1 MKDKPTIIFTPSGI
15 RGEVPEGTSVLEAA
29 RSLGVDLD
37 SVCGGRGICSKC
49 QITPG
54 KGEFPKFA
62 ITVGDDAISEWNEVE
77 ERYSKKRGLAKG
89 RRLGCQVKI
98 INDVVIDVPPES
110 QIHKQVV
117 RKEIDQRDITLKPII
132 KVLYIE
138 VKLPSMEEPLGD
150 SERII
155 SALKEQWKL
164 EKVYLKFNLLGQIQK
179 LLRESDWK
187 ISCVLKFDY
196 KSESYEV
203 VDVYPG
209 LFEGKI
215 LGLAIDIGSTT
226 VAAHLCDLLSG
237 EVLGSEGIMNP
248 QIKFGEDL
256 MSRVSYAMLNTDG
269 ASEMTDAIRVGIN
282 SLIATM
288 LGKLKIDRR
297 EIYEVVFVAN
307 PVMHHLLLGIN
318 PIELGQAPFA
328 LSNSSAVTIESK
340 EIGIK
345 INKNGTVYFLPCIAG
360 HVGADAAAV
369 ILSETPY
376 RADELCLIV
385 DVGTNAEIVL
395 GSKNGILACSS
406 PTGPAFEGAQISC
419 GQRAAPG
426 AIERVKIDQ
435 DTKKPFFKIIGNE
448 NWLSDESLTDQI
460 EVTGICGSGIIEAI
474 AEMRLSGIVDETGL
488 IGSAEQTG
496 SDRCIRD
503 GRTNSYI
510 LVSGRDKSIKIS
522 NSDIRAIQLAKAAL
536 YAGAKLLMDK
546 YKVSNVDRIILA
558 GAFGTHISP
567 KHAMILGMIPDCPLH
582 KVTSSGNSAGSG
594 ARIALLNYEM
604 RKEIEAQV
612 REIEKVET
620 AIEPKFQDFFVAA
633 SNIPNGVDK
642 FPKLRSKIELPDN
655 TFNVRLDGGRKRSRR
670 ANRKNF
676 TEN

>member
-155 SALKEQWKL
+155 SALKEQWNL

-203 VDVYPG
+203 IDVYSG

-376 RADELCLIV
+376 HADELCLIV

-448 NWLSDESLTDQI
+448 NWLSDESLNDQI

-510 LVSGRDKSIKIS
+510 LVSGRDRSIKIS

-604 RKEIEAQV
+604 RKEIETQV

>member
-179 LLRESDWK
+179 LLRESNWK

-203 VDVYPG
+203 IDVYPG

-282 SLIATM
+282 SLIATI

-328 LSNSSAVTIESK
+328 LSNSSAVTLESK

-345 INKNGTVYFLPCIAG
+345 INENGTVYFLPCIAG

-448 NWLSDESLTDQI
+448 NWLSDESLNDQI

-503 GRTNSYI
+503 GRTNSFI

-604 RKEIEAQV
+604 RKEIETQV

>member
-15 RGEVPEGTSVLEAA
+15 RGEVPEGTSVLDAA

-203 VDVYPG
+203 IDVYSG

-376 RADELCLIV
+376 HADELCLIV

-448 NWLSDESLTDQI
+448 NWLSDENLNDQI

-503 GRTNSYI
+503 GRTNSFI

-604 RKEIEAQV
+604 RKEIETQV

-642 FPKLRSKIELPDN
+642 FPKLRSTIELPDN

>member
-15 RGEVPEGTSVLEAA
+15 RGEVPEGTSVLDAA

-155 SALKEQWKL
+155 AALKEQWKL

-203 VDVYPG
+203 IDVYSG

-376 RADELCLIV
+376 HADELCLIV

-448 NWLSDESLTDQI
+448 NWLSDESLNDQI

-510 LVSGRDKSIKIS
+510 LVSGRERSIKIS

-604 RKEIEAQV
+604 RKEIETQV

-670 ANRKNF
+670 ANRKDF
-676 TEN
+676 IEN

>member
-15 RGEVPEGTSVLEAA
+15 RGEVPEGTSVLDAA

-179 LLRESDWK
+179 LLRESNWK

-203 VDVYPG
+203 IDVYSG

-282 SLIATM
+282 SLIATI

-345 INKNGTVYFLPCIAG
+345 INENGTVYFLPCIAG

-376 RADELCLIV
+376 HADELCLIV

-448 NWLSDESLTDQI
+448 NWLSDESLNDQI

-503 GRTNSYI
+503 GRTNSFI

-604 RKEIEAQV
+604 RKEIETQV